1 MVDEVF
7 DLDENSVYPSIIKP
21 SYLFA
26 RGCGKS
32 QMQLQLYDA
41 ILKGEINMHDSELK
55 KWLDKNLT
63 KVGVDL
69 GADKI
74 CDATVKG
81 ENEMNIKE
89 TLNKIYGKPAATNE
103 PIKDDI
109 GTDKT
114 FEELLMPDK
123 AEEEWIWVRGF
134 KGTEKDMSCKG
145 YHYELGKQFDLD
157 EDLEPSVCHNGFHF
171 CKSLENVFRHYKIG
185 GGHRFFEVE
194 ALVRKSDLDPKK
206 KDYATYANIACR
218 PYYPSSHYDD
228 KYAAKSIRFIREL
241 TVDEVFESVTDKEV
255 LEWTDEQKKR
265 AMETSIRTVR
275 DRIREETLISAGYSP
290 AFAKYIADDSSRYV
304 TAMAMAS
311 LTDVSMDV
319 KIMAIFMDNQ
329 SNHDVV
335 LDWN

>member
-32 QMQLQLYDA
+32 QIQLQLYDA

-63 KVGVDL
+63 KAGVDL

-103 PIKDDI
+103 PIKDGI

-134 KGTEKDMSCKG
+134 KGTEKDMRCQD
-145 YHYELGKQFDLD
+145 YQYELGKQFDLD
-157 EDLEPSVCHNGFHF
+157 EDVEPVVCSKGFHF

-206 KDYATYANIACR
+206 KDYAKYANVACR
-218 PYYPSSHYDD
+218 PYYSSSHYDD

-265 AMETSIRTVR
+265 AMETSINTVR
-275 DRIREETLISAGYSP
+275 RDIRAFDLCAAGYSP
-290 AFAKYIADDSSRYV
+290 AFAKYISIDAGRYV

-311 LTDVSMDV
+311 LPDVSIDV
-319 KIMAIFMDNQ
+319 KVMAIFMDNQ
-329 SNHDVV
+329 GD
-335 LDWN
+335 